1 MKSTIITIGDEILI
15 GQILDTN
22 SRQISQ
28 SLNAAGITV
37 CERTSIGDD
46 AGQIVEALDRA
57 LGQSNIVIM
66 TGGLG
71 PTKDDITKHTLTRY
85 FGTELVYDERVGEH
99 VRTMLARRGIEF
111 NDFNRGQAM
120 VPKCCTVLFNAHGT
134 APGMWFERG
143 DSVVV
148 SLPGVPFEMQ
158 HLMEDEVMPRLRS
171 RFTLHSIVHRTMIT
185 SGIAESM
192 LAARISD
199 WENSLPKGLKLAYLP
214 APNIVR
220 LRLSA
225 YEVDG
230 EEARSTIDREFA
242 KLYKIIPGHIVGFE
256 QATVQELVH
265 RNLTD
270 SGRTLAV
277 AESCT
282 GGNVAARVVSV
293 AGASAC
299 FRGSVVAYANDVKEK
314 VLGVSG
320 EDLERHGAVSEPVVR
335 QMAEGVRR
343 LLGADYG
350 VATSGVAGP
359 TGGTP
364 EKPVGTV
371 WIAVASPEGTVAE
384 RFVFSFTRERNID
397 KATMKALGML
407 LERVKVSRG

>member
-1 MKSTIITIGDEILI
+1 MRAIIITIGDEILL
-15 GQILDTN
+15 GQIVDTN
-22 SRQISQ
+22 SRFIADRLTKVGIEVTRMLSVSDEEYDIEERMMM
-28 SLNAAGITV
+28 SLFD
-37 CERTSIGDD
+37 CD
-46 AGQIVEALDRA
+46 IV
-57 LGQSNIVIM
+57 VM

-71 PTKDDITKHTLTRY
+71 PTKDDVTKRMLSRL
-85 FGTELVYDERVGEH
+85 FRMELVEDPEVLANVERLIANGGM
-99 VRTMLARRGIEF
+99 RMNPG
-111 NDFNRGQAM
+111 NRSQAL
-120 VPKCCTVLFNAHGT
+120 VPNGCRVLMNRKGT
-134 APGMWFERG
+134 APGMWFERRG
-143 DSVVV
+143 KVIVV
-148 SLPGVPFEMQ
+148 LPGVPFEMED
-158 HLMEDEVMPRLRS
+158 LMDREVVPALQERFPGLLLDYRVMKVYDIPESELSLRLEGFEER
-171 RFTLHSIVHRTMIT
+171 
-185 SGIAESM
+185 
-192 LAARISD
+192 
-199 WENSLPKGLKLAYLP
+199 LPEGLSLAYLP
-214 APNIVR
+214 SPGMVR
-220 LRLSA
+220 LRLTA
-225 YEVDG
+225 RGVKPEVLDEWLAVLCG
-230 EEARSTIDREFA
+230 ELEGLRVLEGDEASLENEVVT
-242 KLYKIIPGHIVGFE
+242 L
-256 QATVQELVH
+256 
-265 RNLTD
+265 LTER
-270 SGRTLAV
+270 GLTLAT

-371 WIAVASPEGTVAE
+371 WIAVASPEGTVSE

-407 LERVKVSRG
+407 LERVKASRG

>member
-1 MKSTIITIGDEILI
+1 MRAIIITIGDEILL
-15 GQILDTN
+15 GQIVDTN
-22 SRQISQ
+22 SRFIADRLTKVGIEVTRMLSVSDEEYDIEERMMM
-28 SLNAAGITV
+28 SLFD
-37 CERTSIGDD
+37 CD
-46 AGQIVEALDRA
+46 IV
-57 LGQSNIVIM
+57 VM

-71 PTKDDITKHTLTRY
+71 PTKDDVTKRMLSRL
-85 FGTELVYDERVGEH
+85 FRMELVEDPEVLANVERLIANGGM
-99 VRTMLARRGIEF
+99 RMNPG
-111 NDFNRGQAM
+111 NRSQAL
-120 VPKCCTVLFNAHGT
+120 VPNGCRVLMNRKGT
-134 APGMWFERG
+134 APGMWFERRG
-143 DSVVV
+143 KVIVV
-148 SLPGVPFEMQ
+148 LPGVPFEMED
-158 HLMEDEVMPRLRS
+158 LMDREVVPALQERFPGLLLDYRVMKVYDIPESELSLRLEGFEER
-171 RFTLHSIVHRTMIT
+171 
-185 SGIAESM
+185 
-192 LAARISD
+192 
-199 WENSLPKGLKLAYLP
+199 LPEGLSLAYLP
-214 APNIVR
+214 SPGMVR
-220 LRLSA
+220 LRLTA
-225 YEVDG
+225 RGVKPEVLDEWLAVLRG
-230 EEARSTIDREFA
+230 ELEGLRVLEGDEASLENEVVT
-242 KLYKIIPGHIVGFE
+242 L
-256 QATVQELVH
+256 
-265 RNLTD
+265 LTER
-270 SGRTLAV
+270 GLTLAT

-335 QMAEGVRR
+335 QMAEGVRQ